1 MIVEGGGMK
10 SAVLETML
18 TGSHVLRVT
27 DCHLLTAV
35 PGEFN
40 CFPKIIGN
48 GRLEATFPE

>member
-18 TGSHVLRVT
+18 TGGHVFRVT

-35 PGEFN
+35 PADTAAEHE
-40 CFPKIIGN
+40 P
-48 GRLEATFPE
+48 